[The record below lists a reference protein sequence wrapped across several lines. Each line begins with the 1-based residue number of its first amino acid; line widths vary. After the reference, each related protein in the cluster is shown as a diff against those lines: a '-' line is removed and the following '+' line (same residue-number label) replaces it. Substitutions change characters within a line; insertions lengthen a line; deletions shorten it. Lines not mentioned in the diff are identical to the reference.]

1 MTIYHLN
8 QWIEIDDYLVQ
19 IEEVKEE
26 IIQTRSSSSSE
37 KVRTVRLLVA
47 YQNQTEGTLKHV
59 GLQWLLYD
67 ADGYTYDNEIVLAYF
82 GDDAPRKL
90 KEGRINPGRKV
101 RGWVAFKVPHDAVLV
116 YAQFRA
122 NFMTPNTADIDLST
136 KKMNSGTAVSPQSP
150 ANFLQKAWQAV
161 APTKTKSTEFELEAD
176 KQYIVK
182 KPIVDF
188 YGNTFTPGTVL
199 TYEKSYPPYHG
210 LHTLLFAETTLY
222 LHEEGHADIFAD
234 WARFIALG
242 AEYE

>member
-1 MTIYHLN
+1 MTTYHLN

-26 IIQTRSSSSSE
+26 IIHTRSSSGSE

-90 KEGRINPGRKV
+90 KEGRINPGRQV

-122 NFMTPNTADIDLST
+122 NFMTPNTVDIDLST
-136 KKMNSGTAVSPQSP
+136 QKMMAATAVSPPSDS
-150 ANFLQKAWQAV
+150 NFWQKAWQAV
-161 APTKTKSTEFELEAD
+161 APAKTKPTHLALEAD
-176 KQYIVK
+176 KTYIVK

-188 YGNTFTPGTVL
+188 YSNTFTPGTML
-199 TYEKSYPPYHG
+199 TYERSYPPYHG
-210 LHTLLFAETTLY
+210 LHTLLFAEATLY
-222 LHEEGHADIFAD
+222 LHEENHADIFAE
-234 WARFIALG
+234 WARFIALST
-242 AEYE
+242 EHE